1 MRAVALRAGH
11 LSEIIDVPNELKALQ
26 DFVDGDIEMLPFPG
40 IPGAE
45 IICDEE
51 GKLKGNKLFNRP
63 IKDSNGKTLDW
74 LFGDVLVVG
83 TKGAEFAD
91 LTQEDAV
98 TIAMRCRMPHGAIY
112 VEG

>member
-1 MRAVALRAGH
+1 MA
-11 LSEIIDVPNELKALQ
+11 EIIDIPNELKALQ
-26 DFVDGDIEMLPFPG
+26 HFVDGYIQMLPFPG

-45 IICDEE
+45 IIIDEE

-63 IKDSNGKTLDW
+63 IKDTTGKTLDW

-91 LTQEDAV
+91 LTPEQAD